1 MKIYFGIINYFK
13 KEKLQFYILL
23 GILLLGAFLRFYNY
37 PYRYSLG
44 EETIRDAVI
53 GIEGARELQ
62 FPLTGSFS
70 SLGPFTFGP
79 WYAYQ
84 LIIFYL
90 IVPFVYSPW
99 IYLSIISVAYI
110 FIMYKI
116 GKILSGDIFALVL
129 AFLAA
134 ISPAQIISATHL
146 TSHNNTNLFA
156 ALSIWIFLILLAKNK
171 SKWWSLLW
179 GFIIGVGMNL
189 HFQMSGLL
197 ILPLILLLYKRKY
210 INFAYNAL
218 GVIISFIPM
227 LVFEMNNH
235 WFTTRNIFF
244 YLTEGRKAIYVPNR
258 WLFYVR
264 DFWPAFWSDALGVP
278 VWFGYIIIILFTV
291 SLIWLG
297 WKRKIS
303 RNLTILISALL
314 FNFILL
320 RYYWGPRF
328 FGYLNFLRP
337 FVFIF
342 TAFAIVNLKYKR
354 AYIGLILLPFIIFF
368 SYPRVMSELSQD
380 SFSRLIKDRVIELE
394 QKYPNKKFTLY
405 TCAKKHTGF
414 YNSSIF
420 SILFFLELENKL
432 SDNGIKVAVKDDC
445 EDPLN
450 ELAERE
456 KYPILSRI
464 NNIAIMDFSSA
475 SNSAILEAG
484 WKSLTFAGMYDRYAR
499 WWFELQ
505 P

>member
-1 MKIYFGIINYFK
+1 MIKFLKKRKLHIYIF
-13 KEKLQFYILL
+13 L

-53 GIEGARELQ
+53 GIEGARQLQ

-90 IVPFVYSPW
+90 LIPFVYSPW
-99 IYLSIISVAYI
+99 IYLSIISVVYI

-116 GKILSGDIFALVL
+116 GKILSGKIFALVL

-156 ALSIWIFLILLAKNK
+156 VLSIWIFLILLTKNK
-171 SKWWSLLW
+171 SKWWSFLL
-179 GFIIGVGMNL
+179 GFIIGIGMNL

-197 ILPLILLLYKRKY
+197 ILPLTLLIYKRKLL
-210 INFAYNAL
+210 NFVCSGL
-218 GVIISFIPM
+218 GVIVSFIPM
-227 LVFEMNNH
+227 IIFEMNNH

-244 YLTEGRKAIYVPNR
+244 YLTEGKNAIYVPNR

-264 DFWPAFWSDALGVP
+264 DFWPSFYPHALGVP
-278 VWFGYIIIILFTV
+278 VWFGGIIIILFIV

-297 WKRKIS
+297 WKKKLS
-303 RNLTILISALL
+303 RNLIILISAFL

-342 TAFAIVNLKYKR
+342 TAFAIINLKYKK
-354 AYIGLILLPFIIFF
+354 AYIGFVLIPLIVFF
-368 SYPRVMSELSQD
+368 SYPRTMSELK
-380 SFSRLIKDRVIELE
+380 KDPYSMWIYSGVRELE
-394 QKYPNKKFTLY
+394 KKYPNNKFSLY
-405 TCAKKHTGF
+405 TCSTKYNSF
-414 YNSSIF
+414 YNGSAFSTLLLLEMKNKHDDKGIKIGLKEKCQLPSKTKKEQYPMLSSIG
-420 SILFFLELENKL
+420 IL
-432 SDNGIKVAVKDDC
+432 
-445 EDPLN
+445 
-450 ELAERE
+450 
-456 KYPILSRI
+456 
-464 NNIAIMDFSSA
+464 DFSSA

-484 WKSLTFAGMYDRYAR
+484 WKPLTFSRMYNEYAR
-499 WWFELQ
+499 WWFDLQ